1 MTSHYSK
8 AWLGLRSKLVLF
20 SSFLLVL
27 PWLGYQYILEMEH
40 YLNRAQEQV
49 VLSTAQALAVALGER
64 RELFRSADGQQ
75 STNASLYVYPVTH
88 ALSATDDT
96 LADWREYRQY
106 EQRYREGSSMPNPGN
121 ALTSFRVPG
130 SEGDPLDVMLLL
142 GESGK
147 SIFAYVRVRDA
158 FPVFRNKQQ
167 PEVFRDDALY
177 LAFVNDSGTLERI
190 VLAPYADGSLMPTNV
205 GSDITDVSAYLPEQ
219 RIKAQVLVTTEGYEY
234 ELQIP
239 TEMVNGKLGLA
250 VHDVDDQR
258 THAVSAIVA
267 TAGLGQAQE
276 LNDLLRPSNE
286 LGRLVRAVGQPGSR
300 IRIMD
305 RDTKVLYSGGNIE
318 TANGITVIKR
328 PGDTNDIWRWFQVR
342 LLHPIYDKII
352 RQLTGDFSVTAGI
365 ASTLEEDQITA
376 ALYGAPSTSFHPLP
390 DSSTLVLAAAW
401 PIAVGDQVVGVIL
414 VDQNLKGIRNFREQA
429 LETLFDT
436 MLLILLLTIGAL
448 FIFASSLAGRI
459 RTLRNQV
466 ERSIDDRGHLSN
478 SIVPSRSNDEIGDLS
493 RSFANIVERLSQYN
507 QYLENMSSR
516 LSHELRTPVTVVRT
530 SLENLRF
537 VSNDAESAVYIQRA
551 EEGISRLNL
560 ILTNMSEAA
569 RLEQI
574 LKSSDMEV
582 TELNRVVEACVA
594 EYRQIYPGMKFIA
607 EISRTPVLIMG
618 TAEYIAQLMDKV
630 VANAVDFSSPAKPV
644 RIACY
649 EDAGEAVITVSNSGP
664 YLDFGM
670 KDRIF
675 DSMISLR
682 PAGKKSIP
690 HLGIGLHI
698 ARMITD
704 YHSGYIYAD
713 NLLEEEGVIVVVRIP
728 LFSK

>member
-1 MTSHYSK
+1 MTSNYSK

-27 PWLGYQYILEMEH
+27 PWLGYQYILEMEQ

-49 VLSTAQALAVALGER
+49 VLSTAQALAIALGER
-64 RELFRSADGQQ
+64 TELFHS
-75 STNASLYVYPVTH
+75 SLNAANSGSSLYVYPVAH
-88 ALSATDDT
+88 KLSVTDDT
-96 LADWREYRQY
+96 LADWREYQQY
-106 EQRYREGSSMPNPGN
+106 EQRYAEGSSSPNPAN
-121 ALTSFRVPG
+121 ELTSFRTEG
-130 SEGDPLDVMLLL
+130 TEGDPLAFMLLL
-142 GESGK
+142 GESTN
-147 SIFAYVRVRDA
+147 SIFMYVRVQDT
-158 FPVFRNKQQ
+158 FPVFRGRNQR
-167 PEVFRDDALY
+167 EVHRSDALH
-177 LAFVNDSGTLERI
+177 LAFTNQTGGLERI
-190 VLAPYADGSLMPTNV
+190 VLAPYGDGSLELTNV
-205 GSDITDVSAYLPEQ
+205 GRDITDVSAFLPEQ
-219 RIKAQVLVTTEGYEY
+219 RIRARFLTTAAGYEY

-239 TEMVNGKLGLA
+239 AEMLKGKLGLA

-258 THAVSAIVA
+258 TRAVAAIVA
-267 TAGLGQAQE
+267 TSGITRPDE
-276 LNDLLRPSNE
+276 LNVLLRPSAE
-286 LGRLVRAVGQPGSR
+286 LGRIVSAVGQPSSR
-300 IRIMD
+300 IRVMD
-305 RDTKVLYSGGNIE
+305 RDKKVLYSSGNIE
-318 TANGITVIKR
+318 TANGITVVKQR
-328 PGDTNDIWRWFQVR
+328 TQTNGAWRWFQVR
-342 LLHPIYDKII
+342 LLHPVYDKII
-352 RQLTGDFSVTAGI
+352 RQLTGDSSVASGI
-365 ASTLEEDQITA
+365 IGTPEEDQVTA
-376 ALYGAPSTSFHPLP
+376 ALFGAPSTSFHTLP
-390 DSSTLVLAAAW
+390 DSTTLVLAAVW
-401 PIAVGDQVVGVIL
+401 PIVVDNQVAGAIV
-414 VDQNLKGIRNFREQA
+414 VDQNLNGIRNFREQA

-448 FIFASSLAGRI
+448 FIFASSLASRI

-466 ERSIDDRGHLSN
+466 EHSIDDRGHLSN
-478 SIVPSRSNDEIGDLS
+478 TIIASRSNDEIGDLS

-530 SLENLRF
+530 SLENLRL
-537 VSNDAESAVYIQRA
+537 VSHDAESALYIQRA

-574 LKSSDMEV
+574 LKSSEMEV
-582 TELNRVVEACVA
+582 TELNRVVEACMA
-594 EYRQIYPGMKFIA
+594 EYRQIYPGTKFTC
-607 EISRTPVLIMG
+607 EISKTPVLIMG

-630 VANAVDFSSPAKPV
+630 IANAVEFSHSGKPV
-644 RIACY
+644 RVACY
-649 EDAGEAVITVSNSGP
+649 EDGGEAVITVSNSGP

-682 PAGKKSIP
+682 PEGKKSIP

-704 YHSGYIYAD
+704 YHGGYIYAD

-728 LFSK
+728 LCGK